1 MSEAPG
7 RKRVEDLTGADL
19 ETIISNALK
28 AGDTKMVGAALKRMV
43 VVDPERAV
51 NVYADLKA
59 AARLA
64 DIINRPGEEDVQ

>member
-19 ETIISNALK
+19 ETIIGNALK
-28 AGDTKMVGAALKRMV
+28 AGDMKMVGAALKRMV

-51 NVYADLKA
+51 AVYADLKA
-59 AARLA
+59 AARIA
-64 DIINRPGEEDVQ
+64 GIINRPGEEDVQ